1 MRKLIPIL
9 IGMVLLVGCAGV
21 NITPANDMDTIIDQ
35 LGVVHNKSIETQRK
49 IAEGILDYVMFH
61 LGFWEVMIETSH
73 IRPQPKV
80 LRALEEIKFMAA
92 KRDVLPPGEKLSDY
106 DMSRTVG
113 WGLVLFI
120 GIVEHIPTNTL
131 PQVGRLLALF

>member
-49 IAEGILDYVMFH
+49 IAKGILDYVMFH
-61 LGFWEVMIETSH
+61 LGSCSVHWYRRAYPDKH
-73 IRPQPKV
+73 I
-80 LRALEEIKFMAA
+80 AT
-92 KRDVLPPGEKLSDY
+92 G
-106 DMSRTVG
+106 G
-113 WGLVLFI
+113 
-120 GIVEHIPTNTL
+120 
-131 PQVGRLLALF
+131 

>member
-1 MRKLIPIL
+1 
-9 IGMVLLVGCAGV
+9 
-21 NITPANDMDTIIDQ
+21 
-35 LGVVHNKSIETQRK
+35 
-49 IAEGILDYVMFH
+49 MFH